1 VTDNIAYYPLYA
13 VAKYVYNVRFYLY
26 FHWWNWFWLVS
37 DNQLIVYQVR
47 TEMGYQFI
55 FIFLK
60 VINETLKYTK
70 NHILFIF
77 FPKSFKNSIYL
88 YHMYPSGLSSLTC
101 WLLLEVCILFLFALP
116 TQNVYICTFVVYV
129 SVVCFYSQIFPS
141 FLHILRYCI
150 RSNIIKLLVI

>member
-1 VTDNIAYYPLYA
+1 MDNIAYSPLYA
-13 VAKYVYNVRFYLY
+13 VAKYVYNVMFYLY

-70 NHILFIF
+70 IISCSFSFL
-77 FPKSFKNSIYL
+77 SFKNSKYL
-88 YHMYPSGLSSLTC
+88 YHMYLSGLPSLTC
-101 WLLLEVCILFLFALP
+101 WLLLEVCMLFLFVLP
-116 TQNVYICTFVVYV
+116 IYLYFCCLCICSLFSLTN
-129 SVVCFYSQIFPS
+129 IS
-141 FLHILRYCI
+141 FNPTHIEILY
-150 RSNIIKLLVI
+150 KK